1 MTSPVFSLP
10 RSIIYIYDLLF
21 ELVARDMKLRYK
33 RSVLGIAWSL
43 LNPLLQLLILL
54 FIFGLVIP
62 VNIPN
67 YFSYLFTG
75 LLPWSWFQASL
86 LLSTNAIVQ
95 NRELIKLPG
104 FPSAVLPTVTVT
116 SHLIHFMIAIPIM
129 LIFLT
134 LGGIKLSSVILLL
147 PLVIG
152 IQYIL
157 TLSLS
162 YFVSTFQVMFRD
174 TEYLLGVLLQLFF
187 FLVPI
192 FYDPKMIPS
201 PYNTVYNLNPMV
213 HIIDAYR
220 AILIRGEVPNSLLL
234 LFVFVLSAVLLLIG
248 YRIFKRASYHFVEE
262 L

>member
-1 MTSPVFSLP
+1 MNIQRVTLP
-10 RSIIYIYDLLF
+10 RRIVYIYDLLL
-21 ELVARDMKLRYK
+21 ELVIRDMKLRYK

-43 LNPLLQLLILL
+43 LNPILQLLVLL
-54 FIFGLVIP
+54 FIFTYAIP
-62 VNIPN
+62 IKIPN

-75 LLPWSWFQASL
+75 LLSWSWFQASL

-95 NRELIKLPG
+95 NRELIKQPG
-104 FPSAVLPTVTVT
+104 FPSAMLPTVTVT
-116 SHLIHFMIAIPIM
+116 SHLIHFLIAVPIL
-129 LIFLT
+129 LIFLII
-134 LGGIKLSSVILLL
+134 GGIKLTSVILLL

-157 TLSLS
+157 TLSLAF
-162 YFVSTFQVMFRD
+162 FVSTFQVVFRD

-192 FYDPKMIPS
+192 FYDSNTIPY
-201 PYNTVYNLNPMV
+201 PYKKVYDLNPMV

-220 AILIRGEVPNSLLL
+220 AILIRGEVPNSLSLLVLFLFSTGLL
-234 LFVFVLSAVLLLIG
+234 LLG
-248 YRIFKRASYHFVEE
+248 YWIFKRASYHFVEE

>member
-1 MTSPVFSLP
+1 
-10 RSIIYIYDLLF
+10 
-21 ELVARDMKLRYK
+21 MKLRYK

-43 LNPLLQLLILL
+43 LNPILQLLVLL
-54 FIFGLVIP
+54 FIFRLAMP

-75 LLPWSWFQASL
+75 LLSRSWFQASL

-104 FPSAVLPTVTVT
+104 FPSAILPTVTVT
-116 SHLIHFMIAIPIM
+116 SHLIHFLIAIPIL
-129 LIFLT
+129 LIFLM
-134 LGGIKLSSVILLL
+134 LGGIRLSSVIILL

-157 TLSLS
+157 TLGLA
-162 YFVSTFQVMFRD
+162 FLVSTFQVVFRD

-192 FYDPKMIPS
+192 FYDPNTVPS
-201 PYNTVYNLNPMV
+201 PYKTFYNLNPMV
-213 HIIDAYR
+213 LVIDAYR
-220 AILIRGEVPNSLLL
+220 AILIRDEMPNSLLL
-234 LFVFVLSAVLLLIG
+234 LAIFLFSTFLLFLG
-248 YRIFKRASYHFVEE
+248 YVISKRTSYHIAEE

>member
-1 MTSPVFSLP
+1 
-10 RSIIYIYDLLF
+10 
-21 ELVARDMKLRYK
+21 MKLRYK

-43 LNPLLQLLILL
+43 LNPILQLLVLL
-54 FIFGLVIP
+54 FIFRLAMP

-75 LLPWSWFQASL
+75 LLSRSWFQASL

-104 FPSAVLPTVTVT
+104 FPSAILPTVTVT
-116 SHLIHFMIAIPIM
+116 SHLIHFLIAIPIL
-129 LIFLT
+129 LIFLM
-134 LGGIKLSSVILLL
+134 LGGIRLSSVIILL

-157 TLSLS
+157 TLGLA
-162 YFVSTFQVMFRD
+162 FLVSTFQVVFRD

-192 FYDPKMIPS
+192 FYDPNTVPS
-201 PYNTVYNLNPMV
+201 PYKKQSKVRDSSGRTARL
-213 HIIDAYR
+213 
-220 AILIRGEVPNSLLL
+220 
-234 LFVFVLSAVLLLIG
+234 
-248 YRIFKRASYHFVEE
+248 
-262 L
+262 